1 MSVQL
6 QNELLTVL
14 RRNLRL
20 INEENRDEDLTAQA
34 RELMQLLP
42 RRIAI
47 IEAAIE
53 NLNKLIKGTAGV
65 DQ

>member
-14 RRNLRL
+14 RRNVRL

>member
-14 RRNLRL
+14 RRNVRL

-47 IEAAIE
+47 IEAAVE